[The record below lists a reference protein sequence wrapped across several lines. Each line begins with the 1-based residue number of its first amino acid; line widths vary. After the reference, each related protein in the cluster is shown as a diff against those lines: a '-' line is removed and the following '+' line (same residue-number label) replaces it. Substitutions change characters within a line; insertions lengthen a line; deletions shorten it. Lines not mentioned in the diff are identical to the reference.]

1 MNSIIRILLFPLSLL
16 WGSIAWIRRWYFN
29 SNHGKRRFKSSIPT
43 LLVGNLTVGGTGKT
57 PMIIHLVEELK
68 KDYCIAVL
76 SRGYGRKTKGF
87 REVSADNHWSE
98 VGDEPLEIK
107 RVSNCLVFVCEHRV
121 LGMKNIQELYPEVNL
136 VLLDDGYQHLQ
147 FQSTCSIILSD
158 YNRMFYADKPLPAG
172 RLREF
177 PSAVAEASMV
187 VVSKCPSELEL
198 PVISNIHQRIQ
209 EYKQGIPVFFA
220 EYKTTAPQYSR
231 GLGAELQ
238 DSSILITGVV
248 GGEKVKQKLESQVSI
263 VKHFNYADHA
273 EFSQKDVQDWLN
285 YCEKCNIK
293 SLIFTRKDLMRL
305 GDLLPEDVL
314 NKNGLTVFEIH
325 TTVEILN
332 SESLNY
338 HQKIIQNLK

>member
-1 MNSIIRILLFPLSLL
+1 
-16 WGSIAWIRRWYFN
+16 
-29 SNHGKRRFKSSIPT
+29 
-43 LLVGNLTVGGTGKT
+43 
-57 PMIIHLVEELK
+57 
-68 KDYCIAVL
+68 
-76 SRGYGRKTKGF
+76 
-87 REVSADNHWSE
+87 
-98 VGDEPLEIK
+98 
-107 RVSNCLVFVCEHRV
+107 
-121 LGMKNIQELYPEVNL
+121 
-136 VLLDDGYQHLQ
+136 
-147 FQSTCSIILSD
+147 
-158 YNRMFYADKPLPAG
+158 MFYADKPLPAG

-187 VVSKCPSELEL
+187 VVSKCPSKLEL

-332 SESLNY
+332 SESFNY